1 MDKRVLQIYSVWAK
15 DNLEKQIEVSLKTL
29 GIHSESDIKE
39 ARTVGDY
46 TIIDGDSNSYPKDL
60 YDKRRH
66 IVNLIKTDGYK
77 AVIEEFA
84 YTWFNRFVAL
94 RFMETHDF
102 LPHGFRV
109 LSSRDGNLEP
119 EILKNLA
126 YVKDELKLDINLCN
140 ALKTQG
146 KLEELYRYVLF
157 RQCKALSGI
166 LPMLFSDENDYL
178 ELLLPKILLKGE
190 TVLTRLLEI
199 PEEAFLQDVEIIG
212 WMYQFYISVKKDEV
226 FASKKTITKD
236 TLPAVTQLFTPDWIV
251 RYMAENSIGRI
262 WIESY
267 PNSSLK
273 SDMKYYVADPEQT
286 QEIKRK
292 IDAVKYQNVRPEDI
306 KVLEP
311 CCGSGHI
318 LVYVFDLLFKM
329 YEEKGYQP
337 REIPS
342 LILKNNIFGLDVD
355 KRASQLASFALIMK
369 ARSLN
374 SKFFSESYYV
384 APYVY
389 EIWDSRLLLSL
400 GYKKQLEDLK
410 LLSESEI
417 DDIEYIIESFRYG
430 KTIGSLLKIKPL
442 NYDRVENSIK
452 TIEAKAVPNL
462 FNTTFLSDGIK
473 LLKRLVKQAKV
484 MSGKYDVMITNP
496 PYIGISSMES
506 PVKDYAITFYPNS
519 KSDMFAMFMETEF
532 VKPNGFYAMIN
543 MHSWMFLSSYEKLR
557 KSILTTKEIVN
568 MIHLGAHAFEAI
580 GGEVVQTTSFVI
592 RNVNIGGN
600 GVYFRLVDSSNKEQ
614 DFLQNVEKSGGGVHY
629 VANAAKL
636 LNLPGEPIAYWISSI
651 IANILSIDKFDTYF
665 EPKAGLSTGD
675 NDQFLKLWFEV
686 NLNDIYFTATDCIQ
700 AMYTGKKWFPYS
712 KGGSF
717 RKWYGNNEY
726 IVNWQDNGKEIAS
739 FVGPDGKLRST
750 IRNRQYYFSEGGAW
764 SSLASGPFSMRY
776 VPKGF
781 IFDSKGPM
789 CFPKDESLVCYMVAN
804 LNSNVVNVLLNILS
818 PTLDYSVG
826 ALAKIPTYISEQSKD
841 AIETISKKNIAES
854 KKEWDSFEESW
865 DFKKHPLI

>member
-60 YDKRRH
+60 YDKRRQ

-140 ALKTQG
+140 VLKTQG

-329 YEEKGYQP
+329 YEKKGYQP

-400 GYKKQLEDLK
+400 GYKKQLEDIK

-614 DFLQNVEKSGGGVHY
+614 DFLQNVEKSGGGVHF